1 MLPRTF
7 ETARLVARLPVP
19 DDAPLIFAAY
29 ASRPEVSRYMMW
41 RPHQRVD
48 ETVAF
53 IAACIAAA
61 EQGTRWPY
69 VLAERSAPQQPIGVL
84 EARPQQHLVDL
95 GYVLG
100 PAHWGR
106 GYMPEA
112 VQALTTLCLQAEGIF
127 RVQAFC
133 DVDNRPSQR
142 TLEKAGFVREGRH
155 DRFVVHPNLGPEPRA
170 CFMYARCR

>member
-1 MLPRTF
+1 
-7 ETARLVARLPVP
+7 VP

-48 ETVAF
+48 ETVDF
-53 IAACIAAA
+53 IAGCIAAA
-61 EQGTRWPY
+61 ERGTRFPY

-112 VQALTTLCLQAEGIF
+112 VQALTALCLQTNGIF

-155 DRFVVHPNLGPEPRA
+155 DRFVVHPNLSPEPRA

>member
-48 ETVAF
+48 ETVDF
-53 IAACIAAA
+53 IAGCIAAA
-61 EQGTRWPY
+61 ERGTRFPY

-112 VQALTTLCLQAEGIF
+112 VQALTALCLQTNGIF

-155 DRFVVHPNLGPEPRA
+155 DRFVVHPNLSPEPRA